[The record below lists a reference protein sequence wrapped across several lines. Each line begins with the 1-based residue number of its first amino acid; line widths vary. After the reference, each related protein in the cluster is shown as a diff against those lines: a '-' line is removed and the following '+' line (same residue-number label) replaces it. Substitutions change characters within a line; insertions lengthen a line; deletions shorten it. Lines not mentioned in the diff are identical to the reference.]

1 MHDRIDAFKAHV
13 KRASANPKFRHHTWF
28 VKYHLEI
35 VERIA
40 SELLTTYTDADV
52 DIVMVLV
59 WLHDFGKT
67 LDYDNQY
74 ETTLTAGRSKL
85 NELGFDDAFIETVV
99 GYAALIDQKL
109 VVDLHEAPIEVQIVS
124 SADAASHHVGPFF
137 HLYWWENSNMTPE
150 ELMASNRA
158 KTMKDWERK
167 MVLPEVRNAFEARHK
182 AVLEHSGEFPAHF
195 LS

>member
-1 MHDRIDAFKAHV
+1 
-13 KRASANPKFRHHTWF
+13 
-28 VKYHLEI
+28 
-35 VERIA
+35 
-40 SELLTTYTDADV
+40 
-52 DIVMVLV
+52 MVLV

-99 GYAALIDQKL
+99 GYASLIDQKHL
-109 VVDLHEAPIEVQIVS
+109 IDLHEAPIEVQIVS

-150 ELMASNRA
+150 DLMASNRA